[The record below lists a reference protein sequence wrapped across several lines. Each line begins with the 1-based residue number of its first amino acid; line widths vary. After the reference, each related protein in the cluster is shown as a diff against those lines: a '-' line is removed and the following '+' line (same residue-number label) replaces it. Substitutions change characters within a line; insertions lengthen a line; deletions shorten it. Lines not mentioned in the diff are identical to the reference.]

1 MSTKIT
7 FKQHLESL
15 QKLRE
20 AVLKT
25 PQRIAEYSVR
35 KYCNLSVGES
45 KETKQVITLKPKNK
59 IIVEWLYTN
68 VDNPTIV
75 NIRFDG
81 PKDILSEDTF
91 EMHWDGIKLQK
102 WLNRNTLEEQDSSS

>member
-1 MSTKIT
+1 MATKLT

-25 PQRIAEYSVR
+25 PQRTASYNVR
-35 KYCNLSVGES
+35 KYCKLYIGES
-45 KETKQVITLKPKNK
+45 KESKQEIALKPKHK
-59 IIVEWLYTN
+59 IVVEWLYTN

-75 NIRFDG
+75 SIKFDG
-81 PKDILSEDTF
+81 VKDIQPEDEFDTF
-91 EMHWDGIKLQK
+91 WNSQKLQK
-102 WLNRNTLEEQDSSS
+102 WLNRNTTEEQTSSS